1 MRKIIVLSLLFIISG
16 CLNKV
21 CDTHKQDINDH
32 DRTPA
37 KYENSNPFSNE
48 IYIWENWEHSS
59 IKIRVK

>member
-16 CLNKV
+16 CLTKV
-21 CDTHKQDINDH
+21 CDTRKQDN
-32 DRTPA
+32 DRTPV
-37 KYENSNPFSNE
+37 KYENGNPFSNE

>member
-16 CLNKV
+16 CLTKV
-21 CDTHKQDINDH
+21 CDTHTQDNN
-32 DRTPA
+32 RTPA

-59 IKIRVK
+59 IKIRAK